1 MRENFAPHTEIIEVG
16 ESMAEILEKIR
27 ELRIN
32 PLSFKGFDGFDEVKI
47 EKDVAVI
54 NRVEQKYQLKAEAYD
69 HTEEKVHSEA
79 RIVETMMPMIIR
91 DFDWLGPDTDIIFT
105 SVYDDVTNGIDSVVQ
120 FPEEG
125 SDNNLGMEI
134 DFASSE
140 AEMMAKIVKIGQS
153 LEKGIIS
160 SVEYFDSPSSGK
172 KKGVKMPKIAFGA
185 TGKEMGN
192 LAEVVADAYLSP
204 VKKELAQAELR
215 NHAMKKRFITLA
227 ANQLKEFGMIAE
239 KAGHGEISKLHRN
252 VLDILKRRKLV

>member
-27 ELRIN
+27 ELRID
-32 PLSFKGFDGFDEVKI
+32 PLSFKGFDGFDEAKI

-79 RIVETMMPMIIR
+79 RIVETMMTMIIR

-105 SVYDDVTNGIDSVVQ
+105 SLYDDVANGIDSVMQ
-120 FPEEG
+120 FPGEG
-125 SDNNLGMEI
+125 SENNLGMEV

-140 AEMMAKIVKIGQS
+140 AEMMAKILKIGQS

-160 SVEYFDSPSSGK
+160 SVEYFDSPSTGK
-172 KKGVKMPKIAFGA
+172 IKGVKMPKIAFGA

-215 NHAMKKRFITLA
+215 NHAMKKRFVTLA
-227 ANQLKEFGMIAE
+227 AKQLKEFGMIAE